1 VSVALRCPVCRASDN
16 RGPQCRRCKADLALL
31 LRLEEERER
40 GLEAARRHA
49 GRGQAADCLR
59 AARRADLL
67 RSDNDSLE
75 LLAVAHL
82 LLGDYGTARSLYL
95 RLRPPP
101 GV

>member
-1 VSVALRCPVCRASDN
+1 VNLALRCPVCRAGDN

-31 LRLEEERER
+31 WRLEEERER
-40 GLEAARRHA
+40 GLQAARRHA
-49 GRGQAADCLR
+49 GLGQAADCLR
-59 AARRADLL
+59 AARRANLL
-67 RSDNDSLE
+67 RSDADSLE

-82 LLGDYGTARSLYL
+82 LLREYAKARSLHR